1 MEQSQ
6 VCIYQCCVATA
17 NLPGCLAAWL
27 RPFRLV
33 TSASIRT
40 RPVRMTARLLTVGVA
55 SSSLYVSVAPRQRV
69 DRLQHATVVAGLS
82 IKLRRKDHQTRLQ
95 TPRQDLPSQ
104 TAHAPW
110 TTKCGWS
117 KRERLRFERA
127 VYGNVRGTDHNSTA
141 ARTSKAAFDVSTAM
155 GLSSTPFFWVTVP
168 TRTKRPS
175 CRTPD
180 GWNLVD
186 SGATFPELA
195 VKIRSAY
202 LFSRQATPA
211 SRIFPPLDARTL
223 GIAPA

>member
-1 MEQSQ
+1 MLRCDSKF
-6 VCIYQCCVATA
+6 AR
-17 NLPGCLAAWL
+17 LPSGLAASI
-27 RPFRLV
+27 
-33 TSASIRT
+33 SARDKCIDKNAA
-40 RPVRMTARLLTVGVA
+40 RMNDSARLLTAGVA

-69 DRLQHATVVAGLS
+69 NLLQHATVVAGLS

-127 VYGNVRGTDHNSTA
+127 VHGNVRGADHNSTA

-175 CRTPD
+175 
-180 GWNLVD
+180 
-186 SGATFPELA
+186 
-195 VKIRSAY
+195 
-202 LFSRQATPA
+202 
-211 SRIFPPLDARTL
+211 
-223 GIAPA
+223 